1 MKTMREGCGPLHGV
15 TLLLLVRACRSYGGN
30 GRSDSDSRGRYWGGK
45 RAEHMHEVMLERN
58 TITVM
63 FACIVYR

>member
-45 RAEHMHEVMLERN
+45 RAEHMHEVMLEHN
-58 TITVM
+58 IFTATLIY
-63 FACIVYR
+63 IV